1 MTFRLKVP
9 GSVYQGGYP
18 GDYSDDYPVNPRDE
32 YDPYYNEGYVVTSN
46 AVLYNGRK
54 ISDRASSFKDLGWGY
69 GKDAFEVYYMG
80 RKINDARSSSFKV
93 LKDGYAEDAFDTY
106 YRGKVVK

>member
-46 AVLYNGRK
+46 AVLYMVERLATVQVAL
-54 ISDRASSFKDLGWGY
+54 R
-69 GKDAFEVYYMG
+69 
-80 RKINDARSSSFKV
+80 
-93 LKDGYAEDAFDTY
+93 T
-106 YRGKVVK
+106 